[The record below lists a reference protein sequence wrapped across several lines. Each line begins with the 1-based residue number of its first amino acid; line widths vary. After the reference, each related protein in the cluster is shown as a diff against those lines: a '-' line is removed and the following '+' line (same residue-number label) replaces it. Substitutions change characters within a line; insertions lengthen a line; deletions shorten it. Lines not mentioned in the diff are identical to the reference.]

1 MQMRFFQRKVHA
13 VHKRCSVKAFGANC
27 SANYQATIWRRALS
41 SMINAPDITN
51 HGWPV
56 ENSIVF
62 IE

>member
-13 VHKRCSVKAFGANC
+13 VDKRCSVKAFG
-27 SANYQATIWRRALS
+27 ANYQATIWRRALS
-41 SMINAPDITN
+41 SIKNAPDITN

-62 IE
+62 IKW